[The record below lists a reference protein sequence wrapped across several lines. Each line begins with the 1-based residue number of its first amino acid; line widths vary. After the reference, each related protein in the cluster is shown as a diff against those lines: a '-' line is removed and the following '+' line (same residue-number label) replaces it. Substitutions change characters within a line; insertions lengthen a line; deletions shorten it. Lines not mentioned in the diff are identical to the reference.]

1 MAVTKQLEIQQAVE
15 GEKFNKTVQTFQEFK
30 KELVLN
36 GIDDIFSNI
45 TIKQDKTKYIFA
57 SGKEN
62 LFAIDGKVN
71 LVSRL
76 QKFYTEK

>member
-1 MAVTKQLEIQQAVE
+1 M
-15 GEKFNKTVQTFQEFK
+15 
-30 KELVLN
+30 
-36 GIDDIFSNI
+36 

-57 SGKEN
+57 SGGEN